1 MIIPKVIFSL
11 PSRRRLVASL
21 RWFPSRSGTRARRSR
36 LTLALLLGAF
46 SLPAAA
52 LDLSA
57 TLWEAVAA
65 RHGLD
70 PLLLYA
76 LALHET
82 QRPGADGTAAPW
94 PWTLR
99 SAEGRKFYDSRAA
112 ADSALR
118 ALASK
123 GRNVDIGLLRVRLNR
138 HGHRVGDT
146 ACLLDPA
153 VNLTVAADALAEAIG
168 TAGGDLALGV
178 GRYRYP
184 EDDAAARSY
193 GQRVLTLRDALRRRA
208 PRDNGWDLLDLWR
221 SNAVLDLV
229 AGPESRGNYNAW
241 YRAADQHAVQLA
253 ELTLAEVRAL
263 QRRLVRENGG
273 SAIGRYQII
282 DDTLDGLML
291 SMGLTGKERFTPAL
305 QDRMAMRLG
314 REAELQAWLS
324 GALTDARFAAN
335 LARVWAGL
343 PADGSG
349 RSHYAGIAGNRA
361 AVGWRTVVAAL
372 RQIRFDGIRQQ

>member
-1 MIIPKVIFSL
+1 MV
-11 PSRRRLVASL
+11 
-21 RWFPSRSGTRARRSR
+21 
-36 LTLALLLGAF
+36 ALLLGVF
-46 SLPAAA
+46 SLPAVA

-57 TLWEAVAA
+57 TQWEAVAE

-76 LALHET
+76 LALQET
-82 QRPGADGTAAPW
+82 QRPAGDGTAAPW

-99 SAEGRKFYDSRAA
+99 SAEGRRFYDSHEA

-118 ALASK
+118 AVASK
-123 GRNVDIGLLRVRLNR
+123 GGDLDIGLLQVSLKR
-138 HGHRVGDT
+138 HRQRVGDP
-146 ACLLDPA
+146 AGLLDPA
-153 VNLTVAADALAEAIG
+153 VNLTVAAAALAGAMG
-168 TAGGDLALGV
+168 TAGDDLALGV

-193 GQRVLTLRDALRRRA
+193 GQRVLALRDALRRRTP
-208 PRDNGWDLLDLWR
+208 PRDGGDLIDLWR

-241 YRAADQHAVQLA
+241 YRAADQHVVQLA
-253 ELTLAEVRAL
+253 DLTLAEVRTL

-291 SMGLTGKERFTPAL
+291 SMGLTGRERFTPAL
-305 QDRMAMRLG
+305 QDRMAMRLAH
-314 REAELQAWLS
+314 EAGLQAWLS
-324 GALTDARFAAN
+324 GVLTDTRFAAN

-361 AVGWRTVVAAL
+361 GVGWRTMVAAL